1 MSGQPL
7 IAALPLDLILSS
19 GYQIRFTALDPTT
32 GAAITGV
39 RVTDIAFQVRPIN
52 TGPGGTTDGLVPSP
66 LLVPTD
72 ELA

>member
-1 MSGQPL
+1 MPQPL
-7 IAALPLDLILSS
+7 IAALPLDLILAS
-19 GYQIRFTALDPTT
+19 GYQIRFNALSPAT

-52 TGPGGTTDGLVPSP
+52 LGPGGTIDGAAPFP

-72 ELA
+72 QLT